1 MLDLIPTSHWN
12 LPSLSKNIWMGWQ
25 NLEAHMSIGWQPKNQ
40 DKIQH
45 QRWQLSKYGAQLK
58 GCFGLQMVCALIRML
73 VGMHYCTTG
82 RKSDTQCLTSASDHV
97 CCIKD

>member
-1 MLDLIPTSHWN
+1 
-12 LPSLSKNIWMGWQ
+12 
-25 NLEAHMSIGWQPKNQ
+25 MSIGWQPKNQ
-40 DKIQH
+40 DKIQQ

-58 GCFGLQMVCALIRML
+58 ECFGLQMVCALIRML